1 MGSGSSLVWHCLNP
15 EENFFEI
22 FASNLSGGKL
32 WLVNC
37 TRFHIIGSH
46 EVAFKWKHF
55 KWVIFSFLYPEISFL
70 ATPLVHRLSIHRA
83 RRCFLSLVWMLA
95 VAYAENFR
103 GEAQVFRHSRVT
115 SQINFRGSAEGTTI
129 SKEVRGRAPG
139 KMLQKSRLK
148 IRVFVQSGSKFWTT
162 LFSYF
167 LFLGSE
173 GVAMAQWPPPS
184 VH

>member
-1 MGSGSSLVWHCLNP
+1 
-15 EENFFEI
+15 
-22 FASNLSGGKL
+22 
-32 WLVNC
+32 
-37 TRFHIIGSH
+37 
-46 EVAFKWKHF
+46 
-55 KWVIFSFLYPEISFL
+55 
-70 ATPLVHRLSIHRA
+70 
-83 RRCFLSLVWMLA
+83 MLA